1 LQIADCRLQISK
13 KAWLALRAYYATLFA
28 HRSSDFQFSIFN
40 FQFSILLCTGLAPC
54 LHAATMI
61 EPPIVGRPTYAPFS
75 EGVGSFHLATTAAP
89 TELEAQDPLL
99 FTLRITADGQVS
111 EAPRRPDLRE
121 LPSFTERFY
130 IEDVATPDESPTGRQ
145 GWEFVYRLKPKN
157 TLVESIPSFPLVYY
171 QPGMLPPMKG
181 YMTRWAPSIPLKVWP
196 RDQVK
201 GPDLIGGKP
210 LVSPPATIFQFASGD
225 DVLRQENPGTLPGP
239 LILSL
244 IALAPPLGCVA
255 WFLTWR
261 RLYPDA
267 ARLAKR
273 SRSRA
278 ARIALRQL
286 HTAGKVPLLRQPER
300 AVSIVTDYLRQR
312 FELPAAEATPPEV
325 AAHLQRLGLP
335 SALVE
340 RATQFFQECDAARF
354 RPTPSADW
362 QAVAG
367 AERLILAMEDA
378 SWEL

>member
-1 LQIADCRLQISK
+1 MADGRLQISK
-13 KAWLALRAYYATLFA
+13 KAWLAPHASYAKLFA
-28 HRSSDFQFSIFN
+28 RRSFNFQFSIFN
-40 FQFSILLCTGLAPC
+40 FQFSILLYICLAPC
-54 LHAATMI
+54 LRASTTI

-75 EGVGSFHLATTAAP
+75 EGVGSFHPATTAAP

-99 FTLRITADGQVS
+99 FTLRITADGQVW

-121 LPSFTERFY
+121 LPSFAERFY
-130 IEDVATPDESPTGRQ
+130 IEDVATPDESPSGRQ

-157 TLVESIPSFPLVYY
+157 TLVEAIPSFPLVYY
-171 QPGMLPPMKG
+171 QPGVLPPMKG

-196 RDQVK
+196 RDQVEK
-201 GPDLIGGKP
+201 TDLIGGKP
-210 LVSPPATIFQFASGD
+210 LVSPPATIFQFAGGD
-225 DVLRQENPGTLPGP
+225 DVLRRESQGTFPGP

-244 IALAPPLGCVA
+244 LALTPPLGCVA

-267 ARLAKR
+267 ARLAKQR
-273 SRSRA
+273 RSRA
-278 ARIALRQL
+278 ARVALRQL

-300 AVSIVTDYLRQR
+300 AVTIVTDYLRQR
-312 FELPAAEATPPEV
+312 FELPAAEATPSEV
-325 AAHLQRLGLP
+325 ATHFQRLGLP
-335 SALVE
+335 AALVE
-340 RATQFFQECDAARF
+340 QATQFFQECDAARF

-362 QAVAG
+362 QAVAA